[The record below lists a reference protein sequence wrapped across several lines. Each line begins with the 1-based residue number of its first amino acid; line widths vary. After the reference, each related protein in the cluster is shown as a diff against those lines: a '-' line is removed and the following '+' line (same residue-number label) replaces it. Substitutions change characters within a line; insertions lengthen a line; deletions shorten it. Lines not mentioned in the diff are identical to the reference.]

1 MRKVQRRS
9 SRSRWRRLARY
20 IYLRLLRG
28 TPAELSRGL
37 GAGMFAGMLPLFGL
51 QTLTALALA
60 FLVRGNKIIAV
71 LATWVSNPLTDIP
84 IHLFNFRVGQWL
96 LGTEN
101 LSFTEIRSWSQLFDQ
116 GRIVLLTWLSGGVTV
131 GLITGLGSYGLG
143 LWLIPHLQRR
153 SSRQRST

>member
-1 MRKVQRRS
+1 
-9 SRSRWRRLARY
+9 
-20 IYLRLLRG
+20 
-28 TPAELSRGL
+28 
-37 GAGMFAGMLPLFGL
+37 MFAGMLPLFGL

-116 GRIVLLTWLSGGVTV
+116 GLIVLLTWLSGGVTV